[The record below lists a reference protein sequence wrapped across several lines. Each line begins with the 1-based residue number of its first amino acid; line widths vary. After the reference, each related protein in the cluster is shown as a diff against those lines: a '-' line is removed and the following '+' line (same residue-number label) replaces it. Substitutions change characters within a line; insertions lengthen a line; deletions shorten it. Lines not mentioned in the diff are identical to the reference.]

1 MAESNNRFAGGKM
14 NKDFDER
21 LVPNNEYR
29 DALNVQTSTSD
40 GSDVGTLQNLMGN
53 VNLSASYFG
62 GKTDGFHCIGS
73 IKNDKSNTIYW
84 MLAGEGVD
92 VIAEYDYATGVVA
105 PVVVDVY
112 SINVLAGPGNG
123 RVLNFD
129 KNFLITGI
137 NIIEGFLFWTDNNT
151 EPKQINIDK
160 CKLGST
166 DFYTHTVFYVSN
178 PQQSQSPPFVPVGDI
193 KESHI
198 TVIKKSPLTA
208 PKLVMKNTNRGD
220 IDNDGTPGVI
230 KSQINIDD
238 PVVTLIDPN
247 DSANWMPN
255 QIAFETT
262 SVADFKPG
270 DFLELTPVGTDLVR
284 LTSIIIEIT
293 TAVTVSG
300 GKLSFNAEIVSGTAI
315 ITQTSNLFDVVL
327 QQKPSLFEFK
337 FPRFAY
343 RYKYVD
349 GQYSTFS
356 PFSEVAFLPGEFD
369 YLPKEGYNLGM
380 VNNLRSLAV
389 RDFVDK
395 KLMPEDVA
403 SVDIL
408 YKESNSP
415 VIYIVETVKRVDIV
429 TTAGIVAFDSW
440 NGISIDQVSDTL
452 DTTGFL
458 NIKSE
463 TIHAVIP
470 SNQLLRGWDNV
481 PRKALAQEVI
491 GNRVVYANYLQNYNM
506 SSLRAQGRTAFQFY
520 PELRVIQRDND
531 ITVDLKLSHLTSDVK
546 SLDPEL
552 LNPSLAHEYSPA
564 KSIKTLRTYQLG
576 VVYIDEFGRETPVF
590 TSSKIGRN
598 SIKIS
603 KETANLA
610 GQLKAQVFSATPDFA
625 KNFKFLIKES
635 SNEYYNLAMDRW
647 YAAQDGNIWLSFPS
661 AERNKVDE
669 ETFLILK
676 KGHNQDD
683 AVLDDTRYKILAIDN
698 EAPLFIKTRRVPRGS
713 ITSAPIATVLPPA
726 PPEYTLGVGN
736 PGSYGMN
743 VGFPQPGGTY
753 ISIEKSVI
761 QFLVDKITE
770 TGLVDWQFRINNG
783 LSSSAW
789 YSLKSVEEDAT
800 DGYYEFTSK
809 KRFGPDMNVS
819 STVPWTGL
827 LGAAGASTTLTVEF
841 VKKEVRNLPEF
852 DGRFFVKILKDA
864 TIKKHVEG
872 IPVVAG
878 NNWVVK
884 GSITSQYIN
893 PQTTYSN
900 TWPSPAAIGKY
911 YGVDPKRISISKSSN
926 SAGANTNAHAHTI
939 HDAGNGNA
947 GEVFWQNAGSTPYA
961 ASKSSGWFI
970 DKIEAFRPFQMTGGS
985 DGWNYGGN
993 DDKSYVTNPASGWV
1007 WRGAFFGNEHPNS
1020 EKQLQLC
1027 GNDTYNNAGA
1037 NTYLGNS
1044 LLKQHGTKL
1053 RNSTKAYGGIIPS
1066 VGIDA
1071 TDNIIHLSFV
1081 GVGPESTGG
1090 NITSLSQLKTH
1101 FGEAVWAQSFVRE
1114 QSFVDA
1120 ITTPGTLWRWKEDP
1134 DGIINRTKGWNPSMT
1149 SVTNAEWNKNSYDNE
1164 DGKNGI
1170 SLYNYAT
1177 FQDYP
1182 VRHKI
1187 TFTATYG
1194 PDGGALP
1201 LTAFVSQGVPNHT
1214 INSGTTIGAG
1224 IALGAY
1230 LLIGTAADIPV
1241 DLGNYGTSGGWGTLG
1256 VTSSAHFKYPC
1267 MTKDWGQPRNRR
1279 RRFMFAAAPFI
1290 APAINNG
1297 DIIDQSLNIGL
1308 GATPLSGNY
1317 LPTNDPTTAPH
1328 FDDAGIL
1335 LPSSIGVPRPA
1346 TAAPGIRPDGM
1357 YSGHTDGTDT
1367 IPGIKTTTD
1376 GVDQSHIPGSVTWE
1390 IVEPYTESD
1399 DESTFTTTN
1408 PAIWET
1414 EPKENIDL
1422 DLYHE
1427 VGQIY
1432 PTKLD
1437 GSSLSQFVGPIRS
1450 SRALNTKVECWHPI
1464 DGWVLLNSGSGLP
1477 GADDIRVFSHDRP
1490 VDASGVEYGEDT
1502 HVWLQDVNGF
1512 QLTGNDDVVSAYPTH
1527 VIPTIGSRLLFTR
1540 EDGSR
1545 TESTVKSQH
1554 PWMPPVAVPGTT
1566 TVIPASSLS
1575 AFELEEDTHNYEVV
1589 LPWFNCYSFGNGVES
1604 NRIRDDY
1611 NQVFID
1617 KGAKVSTVL
1626 EEPYME
1632 DKRSSGFIY
1641 SGIFNS
1647 TSNVNNLNQF
1657 IQAEK
1662 ITKDLN
1668 PDGGSIQKLFARDTD
1683 LVTLCEDKIFK
1694 VLANKDA
1701 LYNADG
1707 DAQLVATNNVLGT
1720 ATTFSGDYG
1729 ISTNP
1734 ESFASESFRMYFTDK
1749 ARGAVL
1755 RLSRDGL
1762 TPISSAGMTDWF
1774 NDNLATSNRLIGSY
1788 DDKKKEY
1795 NLTLGFFNFN
1805 SFIVGILSMGSLAV
1819 AGGPVDYT
1827 PKPPGVLVLNSS
1839 KANKFSVGDEVSG
1852 PGIPHQ
1858 TVVAQKINMGGG
1870 QWWLKLN
1877 NTPLKADMAA
1887 LGLPVIYGP
1896 LPSGPGPH
1904 KPNDAMFMTRV
1915 TVSRDR
1921 QPSQTLTWSESGK
1934 GWVSFKSFIQENG
1947 ISINNDY
1954 FTFSSGMLYKH
1965 HANEVHNLFYDSKMP
1980 AESTVQILFNE
1991 VPGSVKSFSTLN
2003 YEGSESHI
2011 TQDITNS
2018 GEYWDNQRR
2027 LGWYVDNIYTDL
2039 QQGDRHEFK
2048 DKEGKWFSQIQG
2060 VTTEWLDDGKS
2071 GNLDSNEFS
2080 YQGIDENY
2088 GAKIITGGY
2097 TSWNCQAPL
2106 ALPMAGSD
2114 ANSTQGYANLTR
2126 GGTGIGN
2133 GGCVEIPGLS
2143 GTYATEVDCYAD
2155 VNTYCG
2161 DPCQNLGVFDAYVNT
2176 LPGYYDNG
2184 LCIDGGAYLTVAMEP
2199 TATSWVVS
2207 YMPVDPVTLVS
2218 IGTETIDPNLYTFS
2232 GDSDITELDTGS
2244 WLWTVT
2250 DNNGCSLNNYFVVGC
2265 APVYGCTDTLA
2276 LNYDPLATV
2285 DDGSCVI
2292 PVSGCTDPLA
2302 TNYDPT
2308 ATVDD
2313 GSCVLCVYGCT
2324 DSTATN
2330 YDPLA
2335 TCDDGSCI
2343 ASIYGCTDP
2352 LASNYYAGANIDDGS
2367 CVYPVFGCTDQWAI
2381 NYNPLATNDDGSC
2394 FGPCSGNNWPGGFT
2408 SLGQPYGNTQLYFEQ
2423 ALYANGVDNQNPN
2436 TGVNLGKFR
2445 TKYACGV
2452 TNLNL
2457 DNKGI
2462 CDLTGLE
2469 AFWDLETIN
2478 LGNNGGLTN
2487 NDACELREIPTS
2499 TFPKLRVLNANRN
2512 HFSQSGIDL
2521 STNLLLEILD
2531 LSFNN
2536 PGGNGTPSGHIPLTT
2551 LDLTNNPLL
2560 KKCYFRQSTISDVDL
2575 STNNGNLTKLTYQ
2588 QSVPGTIINLG
2599 INVDLTTLSFSCGLS
2614 SNMTVKVGTVARA
2627 NQGNALMLTGG
2638 SAPFGGVGH
2647 WSVTGAS
2654 VTFIQ

>member
-53 VNLSASYFG
+53 VNLSASYFP
-62 GKTDGFHCIGS
+62 KADGFHCIGS
-73 IKNDKSNTIYW
+73 IKDDKSNTIYW
-84 MLAGEGVD
+84 MVAGDGVD
-92 VIAEYDYATGVVA
+92 ILAEYDYTTGVVA

-112 SINVLAGPGNG
+112 SINVLAGPGSG

-151 EPKQINIDK
+151 EPKQINIEK
-160 CKLGST
+160 CKLGSP
-166 DFYTHTVFYVSN
+166 DFLTHTVFYVSN
-178 PQQSQSPPFVPVGDI
+178 PQPSQSPPFVPVGDI
-193 KESHI
+193 KESHV

-220 IDNDGTPGVI
+220 IDNNGTPGVV
-230 KSQINIDD
+230 KSQINIDE
-238 PVVTLIDPN
+238 PVTTLIDPN

-262 SVADFKPG
+262 STADFKIG
-270 DFLELTPVGTDLVR
+270 DFLELTPVGTDLVG

-293 TAVTVSG
+293 TPVVTG
-300 GKLSFNAEIVSGTAI
+300 GGILSFNAEIVSGNVVVTE
-315 ITQTSNLFDVVL
+315 TSNLFDVAL
-327 QQKPSLFEFK
+327 KQKPSLFEFK

-356 PFSEVAFLPGEFD
+356 PFSEVAFLPSEFD

-380 VNNLRSLAV
+380 VNTLRSLAV

-395 KLMPEDVA
+395 KLMPEDVV

-415 VIYIVETVKRVDIV
+415 VIYTVETVKRVNI
-429 TTAGIVAFDSW
+429 TNTAGSNIFDSW
-440 NGISIDQVSDTL
+440 NGIGIDQVSDTL
-452 DTTGFL
+452 STTGFL
-458 NIKSE
+458 DIKSE
-463 TIHAVIP
+463 LIHAVVP

-506 SSLRAQGRTAFQFY
+506 SSLRAQIRTAFKY
-520 PELRVIQRDND
+520 RPELRVAQRDND
-531 ITVDLKLSHLTSDVK
+531 ITVDLKLSHITNDIK

-552 LNPSLAHEYSPA
+552 LNPGLAYEYSPA
-564 KSIKTLRTYQLG
+564 KSIKTLRTYQVG

-590 TSSKIGRN
+590 SSSKTGRN
-598 SIKIS
+598 STKIS

-610 GQLKAQVFSATPDFA
+610 GQLKAQVFSATPDWA

-713 ITSAPIATVLPPA
+713 ITSAQILASIPIV
-726 PPEYTLGVGN
+726 EYTLGVGD
-736 PGSYGMN
+736 PTSYGMN
-743 VGFPQPGGTY
+743 FGFPQPGGTY
-753 ISIEKSVI
+753 ISIEKAAI

-770 TGLVDWQFRINNG
+770 NGLVDWQFRVNNG

-789 YSLKSVEEDAT
+789 YSLRSVEEDAT

-819 STVPWTGL
+819 SAVPWTGTT
-827 LGAAGASTTLTVEF
+827 GATGAFLNLTVEF

-852 DGRFFVKILKDA
+852 DGRFFVKILNDA
-864 TIKKHVEG
+864 TIKKNVVG

-878 NNWVVK
+878 NQWVVK

-893 PQTTYSN
+893 PQPSYSN
-900 TWPSPAAIGKY
+900 AWPSAVSKY
-911 YGVDPKRISISKSSN
+911 YGVNPNRISISKKDN
-926 SAGANTNAHAHTI
+926 NNNQRHAV
-939 HDAGNGNA
+939 HDGTAA
-947 GEVFWQNAGSTPYA
+947 GEAFWQNAGSTPYA
-961 ASKSSGWFI
+961 DSKSSGWFI
-970 DKIEAFRPFQMTGGS
+970 DKIEAFRPFKMTGGS

-993 DDKSYVTNPASGWV
+993 DDESYFTNPAAGSV
-1007 WRGAFFGNEHPNS
+1007 WKTFPFFSGNEFPS
-1020 EKQLQLC
+1020 QDKQLQLC
-1027 GNDTYNNAGA
+1027 GTNTYNNTAA
-1037 NTYLGNS
+1037 NTYLGITN
-1044 LLKQHGTKL
+1044 LKKHGNRLQT
-1053 RNSTKAYGGIIPS
+1053 STKAYGGIIPS

-1081 GVGPESTGG
+1081 GVGPESSSGP
-1090 NITSLSQLKTH
+1090 ITSLGQLKTH
-1101 FGEAVWAQSFVRE
+1101 FGDSTWANSFVRE
-1114 QSFVDA
+1114 QSFVDS
-1120 ITTPGTLWRWKEDP
+1120 ITTPGALWRWKEDP
-1134 DGIINRTKGWNPSMT
+1134 DGIINKTKAWNPSMA
-1149 SVTNAEWNKNSYDNE
+1149 SVTNAEWNKNSYDIE

-1182 VRHKI
+1182 VRHKMVFNAAFHPFSSEYI
-1187 TFTATYG
+1187 
-1194 PDGGALP
+1194 GAAP
-1201 LTAFVSQGVPNHT
+1201 LTAFVSQGVPDHSET
-1214 INSGTTIGAG
+1214 WATHIDGG
-1224 IALGAY
+1224 IALGIFV
-1230 LLIGTAADIPV
+1230 LPGPTGIHIIG
-1241 DLGNYGTSGGWGTLG
+1241 DLNNHDSSGGWLN
-1256 VTSSAHFKYPC
+1256 SDPHFKYPC

-1308 GATPLSGNY
+1308 GATPGSGNY
-1317 LPTNDPTTAPH
+1317 LPTNDPTNAPH

-1335 LPSSIGVPRPA
+1335 LPSSIGVPRPP
-1346 TAAPGIRPDGM
+1346 TDAPGIRPDGV
-1357 YSGHTDGTDT
+1357 YSGYADGANIVPGLKTITDT
-1367 IPGIKTTTD
+1367 LII
-1376 GVDQSHIPGSVTWE
+1376 SEIPGSVTWE

-1437 GSSLSQFVGPIRS
+1437 GSSMSQFVGPIRS
-1450 SRALNTKVECWHPI
+1450 SRALNTKVECWHPV

-1490 VDASGVEYGEDT
+1490 VDASGVEYGKDT

-1512 QLTGNDDVVSAYPTH
+1512 QLTGNDDVVNIYPTH
-1527 VIPTIGSRLLFTR
+1527 VIPTIGSRLMFTR

-1554 PWMPPVAVPGTT
+1554 PWMPPVTVPGTT
-1566 TVIPASSLS
+1566 TVIPGSSLS
-1575 AFELEEDTHNYEVV
+1575 AFELEDDTHNYEVV

-1707 DAQLVATNNVLGT
+1707 DPQLVATNRVLGE

-1805 SFIVGILSMGSLAV
+1805 SISVGILNLAV
-1819 AGGPVDYT
+1819 LPLSVPVDYT

-1839 KANKFSVGDEVSG
+1839 KANRFSVGDEVSG
-1852 PGIPHQ
+1852 PGIPPN
-1858 TVVAQKINMGGG
+1858 TVVTQKVNVGGG
-1870 QWWLKLN
+1870 EWWLKLN

-1887 LGLPVIYGP
+1887 LGSPVIYGP

-1904 KPNDAMFMTRV
+1904 RPNDAMYMTRV
-1915 TVSRDR
+1915 TISVDK

-1954 FTFSSGMLYKH
+1954 FTFDKGMLYKH
-1965 HANEVHNLFYDSKMP
+1965 HANEVHNLFYGSKY
-1980 AESTVQILFNE
+1980 ESTVQVLFNE
-1991 VPGSVKSFSTLN
+1991 VPGSVKSFNTLN

-2060 VTTEWLDDGKS
+2060 VATEWLDDGKS

-2080 YQGIDENY
+2080 YQGVDESY
-2088 GAKIITGGY
+2088 GAEVIKGGY
-2097 TSWNCQAPL
+2097 SSWNCTATTEGPSL
-2106 ALPMAGSD
+2106 CESVVGL
-2114 ANSTQGYANLTR
+2114 
-2126 GGTGIGN
+2126 GG
-2133 GGCVEIPGLS
+2133 V
-2143 GTYATEVDCYAD
+2143 YATEADCQAD
-2155 VNTYCG
+2155 TNSICG
-2161 DPCQNLGVFDAYVNT
+2161 DPCQNLAIFDGSAT
-2176 LPGYYDNG
+2176 MLPGYWDDG
-2184 LCIDGGAYLTVAMEP
+2184 LCIGGGAYLTVAMEP

-2207 YMPVDPVTLVS
+2207 YAPVDPATLVS
-2218 IGTETIDPNLYTFS
+2218 IGAEIIDPNLYTFS
-2232 GDSDITELDTGS
+2232 GDSAVTDLDAGS
-2244 WLWTVT
+2244 WLWKAT
-2250 DNNGCSLNNYFVVGC
+2250 DSNGCSIENYFIVDCGTVG
-2265 APVYGCTDTLA
+2265 PVGGCTDPAAT
-2276 LNYDPLATV
+2276 NYYAGATV
-2285 DDGSCVI
+2285 DDGSC
-2292 PVSGCTDPLA
+2292 TYA
-2302 TNYDPT
+2302 T
-2308 ATVDD
+2308 
-2313 GSCVLCVYGCT
+2313 VYGCT
-2324 DSTATN
+2324 DTTAVN
-2330 YDPLA
+2330 HDPLATVNATSATDPTNPCIYCNYGCTDPTAQNYYAGA

-2352 LASNYYAGANIDDGS
+2352 LASNYYAGATIDDGS
-2367 CVYPVFGCTDQWAI
+2367 CAYDVYGCMDPYFS
-2381 NYNPLATNDDGSC
+2381 NYNPLATIDDGSC
-2394 FGPCSGNNWPGGFT
+2394 
-2408 SLGQPYGNTQLYFEQ
+2408 
-2423 ALYANGVDNQNPN
+2423 
-2436 TGVNLGKFR
+2436 
-2445 TKYACGV
+2445 
-2452 TNLNL
+2452 
-2457 DNKGI
+2457 
-2462 CDLTGLE
+2462 
-2469 AFWDLETIN
+2469 
-2478 LGNNGGLTN
+2478 
-2487 NDACELREIPTS
+2487 
-2499 TFPKLRVLNANRN
+2499 
-2512 HFSQSGIDL
+2512 
-2521 STNLLLEILD
+2521 
-2531 LSFNN
+2531 
-2536 PGGNGTPSGHIPLTT
+2536 PS
-2551 LDLTNNPLL
+2551 
-2560 KKCYFRQSTISDVDL
+2560 
-2575 STNNGNLTKLTYQ
+2575 
-2588 QSVPGTIINLG
+2588 
-2599 INVDLTTLSFSCGLS
+2599 
-2614 SNMTVKVGTVARA
+2614 
-2627 NQGNALMLTGG
+2627 
-2638 SAPFGGVGH
+2638 
-2647 WSVTGAS
+2647 
-2654 VTFIQ
+2654 